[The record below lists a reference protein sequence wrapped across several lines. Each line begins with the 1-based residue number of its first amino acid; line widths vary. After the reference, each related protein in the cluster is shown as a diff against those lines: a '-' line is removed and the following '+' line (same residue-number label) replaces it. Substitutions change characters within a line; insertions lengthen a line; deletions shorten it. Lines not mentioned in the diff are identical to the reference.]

1 MIRDVGHVGNC
12 WDVVYCFVLAAL
24 GVQAAGLDD
33 GSSGGGGTAL
43 MLGWVSGVSMR
54 SVCWWSG
61 VEASMNLVHGIRD
74 DCDL

>member
-1 MIRDVGHVGNC
+1 MMLAMLGTVGTL
-12 WDVVYCFVLAAL
+12 VVYCCVLAAL

-43 MLGWVSGVSMR
+43 MLGCVSGLSMR